1 MSIGKKHSTLGQSV
15 DIRRTSLWVTT
26 QATDPIVEVIDCDKE
41 HIDLVGGPKAKANR
55 EA

>member
-15 DIRRTSLWVTT
+15 DVRRTSLWVTT
-26 QATDPIVEVIDCDKE
+26 QATDPVVEVIDSDKE